1 MVQVL
6 SERSFVLNFE
16 KGLITSS
23 YFNQK
28 TKPMTAAEIIAI
40 GTELLLG
47 ESYDTNTAFI
57 ARTLRD
63 FGVDIYR
70 TMIVGDNAGRIAEAI
85 RESLSR
91 AQIVI
96 TTGGLGPTVDDP
108 TREAVAL
115 ATQSEL
121 VFHPDLWGQIQERF
135 RRYNRLPTENNR
147 RQAYLPYGAVAI
159 PNPVGTAPA
168 FYYPWLDKIIICLPG
183 VPSEMETILNQSV
196 IPLLRSRYDLRE
208 VIRATV
214 LHAAGVGESQVDE
227 WLADLERQSNPT
239 VGLLAHPGQV
249 DIRITAK
256 AASIED
262 ADRMIQKTI
271 SQVYQR
277 MGFAIFGVDQQKLEQ
292 VVAEKLRALNWEI
305 FIAAA
310 GFPEEVKKR
319 LETVLSNP
327 ETLIFLPYTEQQT
340 LIESLQQKPE
350 FLQSRLAL
358 IASLKRGE
366 QQQDLTLYLRT
377 PQGIDE
383 TTRSYGGPPP
393 LAGLWALRTSL
404 EFVRRHLPTSLTGEN
419 SL

>member
-1 MVQVL
+1 M
-6 SERSFVLNFE
+6 
-16 KGLITSS
+16 
-23 YFNQK
+23 
-28 TKPMTAAEIIAI
+28 PAAEIIAI

-47 ESYDTNTAFI
+47 ESHDTNTAFI

-115 ATQSEL
+115 ATQSGL
-121 VFHPDLWGQIQERF
+121 VFHPELWEQIQERF

-147 RQAYLPYGAVAI
+147 RQAYLPAGAVAI

-168 FYYPWLDKIIICLPG
+168 FYYSWLDKIIICLPG

-227 WLADLERQSNPT
+227 WLADLEKQFNPT

-256 AASIED
+256 AASIEE
-262 ADRMIQKTI
+262 ADQMIQETI
-271 SQVYQR
+271 RQVYQR

-305 FIAAA
+305 FLAAA
-310 GFPEEVKKR
+310 GFPEEIKKR
-319 LETVLSNP
+319 FEPVLSSP
-327 ETLIFLPYTEQQT
+327 ESLMFLPY
-340 LIESLQQKPE
+340 IEPKVLLESIQEKPAFKE
-350 FLQSRLAL
+350 SHLAL
-358 IASLKRGE
+358 VASLKQGE
-366 QQQDLTLYLRT
+366 QQQELTLYLRT
-377 PQGIDE
+377 PQGINK
-383 TTRSYGGPPP
+383 TTRSYGGPPS

-404 EFVRRHLPTSLTGEN
+404 EFVRRHLPSNPTGEN
-419 SL
+419 NL

>member
-1 MVQVL
+1 M
-6 SERSFVLNFE
+6 
-16 KGLITSS
+16 
-23 YFNQK
+23 
-28 TKPMTAAEIIAI
+28 PAAEIIAI

-47 ESYDTNTAFI
+47 ESLDTNTAFI
-57 ARTLRD
+57 ARTMRD
-63 FGVDIYR
+63 YGVDIYR
-70 TMIVGDNAGRIAEAI
+70 TMIVGDNASRIAEAI

-121 VFHPDLWGQIQERF
+121 IFHPELWEQIQERF

-147 RQAYLPYGAVAI
+147 RQAYLPAGAVAI

-168 FYYPWLDKIIICLPG
+168 FYFPCMEKIIICMPG
-183 VPSEMETILNQSV
+183 VPSEMETILTQSV

-214 LHAAGVGESQVDE
+214 VHAAGVGESQVDE

-256 AASIED
+256 AASIEE
-262 ADRMIQKTI
+262 ADQMIQETI
-271 SQVYQR
+271 RQVYQR
-277 MGFAIFGVDQQKLEQ
+277 VGFAIFGINQQKLEQ
-292 VVAEKLRALNWEI
+292 VVAEKIRAFNWEI
-305 FIAAA
+305 FIAAS
-310 GFPEEVKKR
+310 GFPEEIKHR
-319 LETVLSNP
+319 FETVLSSP
-327 ETLIFLPYTEQQT
+327 DSLIFLPY
-340 LIESLQQKPE
+340 IEPKLLLESIQEKPAFKE
-350 FLQSRLAL
+350 SHLAL
-358 IASLKRGE
+358 VASLKRGE
-366 QQQDLTLYLRT
+366 QQQELTLYLRT

-393 LAGLWALRTSL
+393 LAGLWAFRTAL
-404 EFVRRHLPTSLTGEN
+404 EFVRRHLPSSLTGEKN
-419 SL
+419 L